1 MNLDSSDGEH
11 LLRSIDGRETW
22 EPNLRLSNAPGDSQH
37 SSLIVAGLVHLA
49 WHDRGTPATVKST
62 TAAQPTGVPPGRRR
76 RMCRGVTASLRR
88 RCWLQRH
95 TIGISSGF
103 TIELADSRFS
113 TNGAYF
119 VAKPREKI
127 DTSRGFLRRTVEAH
141 EAMSL
146 RLRRLRIVG
155 SNGASPL
162 IKRAR

>member
-37 SSLIVAGLVHLA
+37 SSLIVAGGLSTLH
-49 WHDRGTPATVKST
+49 GTTPATVKST

>member
-1 MNLDSSDGEH
+1 MVNIYCAPSTGE
-11 LLRSIDGRETW
+11 R
-22 EPNLRLSNAPGDSQH
+22 PGSQT
-37 SSLIVAGLVHLA
+37 SAFRMRQAIPAQFFNCRGGLVHLA

>member
-11 LLRSIDGRETW
+11 LLRSIDGREPW
-22 EPNLRLSNAPGDSQH
+22 EPNLRLSNAQGESQH
-37 SSLIVAGLVHLA
+37 SSLIVARGLSTLHGTIA
-49 WHDRGTPATVKST
+49 GPWCSADRSST
-62 TAAQPTGVPPGRRR
+62 WSRRR

-88 RCWLQRH
+88 RCRLQRH
-95 TIGISSGF
+95 TNGISSGF

-113 TNGAYF
+113 MNGAYF
-119 VAKPREKI
+119 DAKPREKM
-127 DTSRGFLRRTVEAH
+127 DTSRGFPRRTVVAY

-155 SNGASPL
+155 SNGASSL